1 MKKKEIDIQKVNEV
15 THLSSKVLKILYL
28 LLCIAAIYAVV
39 ILFKEIKVAKF
50 LVTILKVVFPL
61 FIGLV
66 IAWLFEPFVKW
77 LESKNIK
84 RSIGTTLTY
93 ILILF
98 IFFLILSSLIPL
110 LVDQIKDFIKI
121 APSVF
126 DSIKN
131 WCVDLFDYIGNNG
144 YINADKIKGE
154 FFARF
159 ETIASDVTTEL
170 PTTLLNFATNVFS
183 GIGTFVLGL
192 IIGFFLLISFDKSFS
207 IFNFVPK
214 KFRKTTTDLFDQ
226 INDSLR
232 LYVKGAAIDC
242 AVIFLLSSIGLW
254 LVGLKAPAL
263 FGLFCGLTNII
274 PYAGPYIG
282 GAPAVIVGFTQSS
295 TIGILTLLVIAVI
308 QFLEGNFLQPVIMS
322 KITKLHPVTIMLG
335 LLVFGYFFGI
345 IGMLVSTPLIAVLKT
360 IFTFYDKKY
369 GLLNYTSE
377 D

>member
-1 MKKKEIDIQKVNEV
+1 MKKKEIDIQKINEV

-170 PTTLLNFATNVFS
+170 PATLLNFATNVFS

>member
-15 THLSSKVLKILYL
+15 TNLSSKVLKVLYL

-39 ILFKEIKVAKF
+39 ILFKEIKIAKF
-50 LVTILKVVFPL
+50 LVTFLKVVFPL

-84 RSIGTTLTY
+84 RSVGTTLTY

-98 IFFLILSSLIPL
+98 VFFLILSSLIPL

-154 FFARF
+154 FFAKF
-159 ETIASDVTTEL
+159 ESIASDVTTEL

-226 INDSLR
+226 INNSLR

-242 AVIFLLSSIGLW
+242 AVIFVLSSIGLW

-263 FGLFCGLTNII
+263 FGLFCALTNII

>member
-15 THLSSKVLKILYL
+15 TNLSSKVLKVLYL

-39 ILFKEIKVAKF
+39 ILFKEIKIAKF
-50 LVTILKVVFPL
+50 LVTFLKVVFPL

-84 RSIGTTLTY
+84 RSVGTTLTY

-98 IFFLILSSLIPL
+98 VFFLILSSLIPL

-154 FFARF
+154 FFAKF
-159 ETIASDVTTEL
+159 ESIASDVTTEL

-183 GIGTFVLGL
+183 GIGAFVLGL

-242 AVIFLLSSIGLW
+242 AVIFVLSSIGLW

-263 FGLFCGLTNII
+263 FGLFCALTNII

>member
-1 MKKKEIDIQKVNEV
+1 LKKKEIDIQKVNEV
-15 THLSSKVLKILYL
+15 TNLSSKVLKVLYL

-39 ILFKEIKVAKF
+39 ILFKEIKIAKF
-50 LVTILKVVFPL
+50 LVTFLKVVFPL

-84 RSIGTTLTY
+84 RSVGTTLTY

-98 IFFLILSSLIPL
+98 VFFLILSSLIPL

-154 FFARF
+154 FFAKF
-159 ETIASDVTTEL
+159 ESIASDVTTEL

-183 GIGTFVLGL
+183 GIGAFVLGL

-242 AVIFLLSSIGLW
+242 AVIFVLSSIGLW

-263 FGLFCGLTNII
+263 FGLFCALTNII